1 MVVQFSNGFL
11 KLQTSQEENQ
21 QCWLNKW
28 GSNTNIMGT
37 ASQRELIQQS
47 EWKDRKTELYTRACR
62 HLIFEMKK
70 DDTAKDMAKIT
81 FMDVYFSSCRL
92 LIKEGLPIR
101 PEVTIIRIGNEV
113 KLNKN

>member
-1 MVVQFSNGFL
+1 M
-11 KLQTSQEENQ
+11 
-21 QCWLNKW
+21 
-28 GSNTNIMGT
+28 
-37 ASQRELIQQS
+37 
-47 EWKDRKTELYTRACR
+47 
-62 HLIFEMKK
+62 IFEMKK

-101 PEVTIIRIGNEV
+101 PEVTIISIGNEV